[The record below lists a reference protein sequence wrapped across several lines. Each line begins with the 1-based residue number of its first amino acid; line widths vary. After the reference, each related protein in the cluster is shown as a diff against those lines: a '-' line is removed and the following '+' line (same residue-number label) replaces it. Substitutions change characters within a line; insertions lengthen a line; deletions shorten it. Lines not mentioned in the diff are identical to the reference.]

1 MNEQDIVWCKT
12 LLGMLVASYD
22 SKESGHDL
30 AKQLL
35 NSAEFQAAVKS
46 VYSRYRIDPSTIKLN
61 VVETKNHL
69 ETDEP
74 FLELIVLGKEQ
85 SKKEFR
91 NLRSWLKNAKTVTI
105 VDPYILHSPSNS
117 KLFES
122 SEMYCDYLV
131 DLISPETKKLTLVGN
146 GYTNDIKQK
155 LRSKLKEGREIKF
168 VDTNSIHDRYLIRDS
183 SQGKMIGTSL
193 GGFGNKMF
201 TILDLPAKDV
211 STICEFIHKIN
222 IN

>member
-35 NSAEFQAAVKS
+35 NSADFQAAVKS
-46 VYSRYRIDPSTIKLN
+46 VYSRYKLDPSSIKLN
-61 VVETKNHL
+61 VVETKDDL
-69 ETDEP
+69 ETDEQY
-74 FLELIVLGKEQ
+74 LELIVLGREQ
-85 SKKEFR
+85 AKKEFR
-91 NLRSWLKNAKTVTI
+91 NLRSWLKNAKTVMI
-105 VDPYILHSPSNS
+105 VDPYILHGPSNS

-122 SEMYCDYLV
+122 SEMYCDYV
-131 DLISPETKKLTLVGN
+131 ADLISPEAKKVTLVGN
-146 GYTNDIKQK
+146 GYTNDIKKK
-155 LRSKLKEGREIKF
+155 LSLRLKEGREIKF
-168 VDTNSIHDRYLIRDS
+168 VDTTSIHDRYIIRDS

-201 TILDLPAKDV
+201 TILDLPSNDV
-211 STICEFIHKIN
+211 ATICEFIHNIN